1 MLNLIFKRHIAG
13 LFYSHYECMRLEALC
28 SGVFEYDPEAEVR
41 IRINGEVYFI
51 QITDMQQAKG
61 IV

>member
-1 MLNLIFKRHIAG
+1 MMNLIFKRHIAG
-13 LFYSHYECMRLEALC
+13 LFHSHYERMRLEALC
-28 SGVFEYDPEAEVR
+28 SGIFEYDPEAEIR

-61 IV
+61 IC